1 MNCARIVDNPIIMQV
16 SILVREWALERW
28 EEGEQ
33 VSLLVELPAIRAR
46 NRAERE
52 RLAAAGLDGEDENS

>member
-1 MNCARIVDNPIIMQV
+1 MSCVCVVADLVIMQV
-16 SILVREWALERW
+16 SILTREWVLERW

-33 VSLLVELPAIRAR
+33 VSLLAELPAIRAK

-52 RLAAAGLDGEDENS
+52 RLGMDSGEEVKDS